1 MILVTGATGRNGTE
15 IVTRLAT
22 RHVPVRAIVRHLD
35 RAGAILWPHVDVVE
49 GDFDRPATLL
59 TALAGLERAFLLT
72 NSSGRAQAH
81 QIAFIEAARRRARGE
96 TFAVRR

>member
-1 MILVTGATGRNGTE
+1 MIPVTGATGRNGTE

-59 TALAGLERAFLLT
+59 TALAGLERA

-96 TFAVRR
+96 TVAVRR